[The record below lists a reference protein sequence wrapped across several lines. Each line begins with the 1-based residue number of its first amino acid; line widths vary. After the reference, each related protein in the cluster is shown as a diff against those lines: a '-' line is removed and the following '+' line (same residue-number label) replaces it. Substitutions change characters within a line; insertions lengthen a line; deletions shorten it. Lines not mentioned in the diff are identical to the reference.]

1 MVLIAS
7 ALAHIGAQS
16 RPALAFRIHLEH
28 VCEHPSADDGA
39 IHRTH
44 WFRLLGRLTE
54 SKRDLVK
61 GGQYGLAY
69 REHRH
74 RKALTVNSGFPRL
87 ARSPVH
93 IGNANASSP
102 T

>member
-7 ALAHIGAQS
+7 ALARSGAQS
-16 RPALAFRIHLEH
+16 RPALGFRIHLEH
-28 VCEHPSADDGA
+28 VCEHPFADDGE

-44 WFRLLGRLTE
+44 WFRLSGRPTV

-61 GGQYGLAY
+61 RGRHGLAY
-69 REHRH
+69 REHH
-74 RKALTVNSGFPRL
+74 HHKALTANRGFPRL
-87 ARSPVH
+87 TRSPVH